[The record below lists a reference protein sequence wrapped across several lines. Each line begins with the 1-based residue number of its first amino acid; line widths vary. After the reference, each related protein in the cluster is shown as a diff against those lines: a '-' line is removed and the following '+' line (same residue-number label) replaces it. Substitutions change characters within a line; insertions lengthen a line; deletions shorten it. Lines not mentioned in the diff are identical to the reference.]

1 MEPWLLVGWMVSRG
15 RTSLEDNKEAPQQ
28 DAEESWFDRVL
39 SSGCLYV
46 PLVPCL
52 AFSYSIAHFLSIAE
66 QHVLFDSLCQEV
78 RLGNG
83 VHGSKSCFL
92 SHEGKGAGSVHAE
105 QRLWIGCSVE
115 VSG

>member
-1 MEPWLLVGWMVSRG
+1 MVSRG

-92 SHEGKGAGSVHAE
+92 SHEGKEAGSVHAE